1 MDIET
6 LKRELVKRLEP
17 LGLEKVIL
25 FGSHARGDA
34 GVDSDI
40 DLYVVTHDDFLPR
53 SYSEKM
59 DIRLKISRSILDLRM
74 EYPIDLI
81 VHTQPMHEKF
91 YNLESSFSKEIREHG
106 IRIL

>member
-6 LKRELVKRLEP
+6 LKQELLKRLEP

-34 GVDSDI
+34 AGESDI
-40 DLYVVTHDDFLPR
+40 DLYVVTRDEFVPR

-59 DIRLKISRSILDLRM
+59 DIRLKISSSILDLRM

-91 YNLESSFSKEIREHG
+91 YGLDSSFSREIREHG
-106 IRIL
+106 MRIL